1 MTQHTDLVLVEK
13 VLNGDKIAFGE
24 LIEKYQKQIYSLT
37 YRLTN
42 NADDAQD
49 LAQEVF
55 IKVYQ
60 VLSKYDKDRP
70 FFPWLYRVATN
81 VCYTELRRKP
91 NGEVSLEKVIE
102 VGSLIPISPEQ
113 PEEEYVQN
121 ETQELVQQALA
132 ALPENYRIPMVLR
145 YLEELSYQE
154 IADAME
160 LPLTTIETR
169 LYRGRILL
177 QKKLNLVFERGLTN
191 EMSGS

>member
-13 VLNGDKIAFGE
+13 TLNGDKIAYGE
-24 LIEKYQKQIYSLT
+24 LVERYQKQIYSLT

-60 VLSKYDKDRP
+60 VLGKYDRERP

-91 NGEVSLEKVIE
+91 ITEVSLDKIIE
-102 VGSLIPISPEQ
+102 VGSLEPISPEQ

-121 ETQELVQQALA
+121 ETQKLVQQALA
-132 ALPENYRIPMVLR
+132 DLPENYRIPMVLR
-145 YLEELSYQE
+145 YLEELSYQQ

-177 QKKLNLVFERGLTN
+177 QKKLNLVFERGVTN